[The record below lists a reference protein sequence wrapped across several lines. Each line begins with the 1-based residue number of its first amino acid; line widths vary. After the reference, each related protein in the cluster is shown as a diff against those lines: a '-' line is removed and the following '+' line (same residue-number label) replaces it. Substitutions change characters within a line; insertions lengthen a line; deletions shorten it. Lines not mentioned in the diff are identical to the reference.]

1 MVELPYQLFGIPH
14 QMELLVGLISAD
26 NFKGST
32 QISAL
37 LLLQKKRSV
46 FTAKQSRCAGDH
58 FKLVPGLL
66 LACVMHQEQA
76 HTVFVGK
83 LFHPSHYVVIVGV
96 AVSVGADLTDLLQG
110 INDNQSGVGMVTDK
124 LFKLFVKPCAKL
136 LCIYSE
142 V

>member
-1 MVELPYQLFGIPH
+1 MVELPYQLFGIPC

-26 NFKGST
+26 NFKGGA
-32 QISAL
+32 QIGAL

-46 FTAKQSRCAGDH
+46 CAAEQSRCAGDH

-76 HTVFVGK
+76 HTVLVSK
-83 LFHPSHYVVIVGV
+83 LLHPAHDVVIVGV
-96 AVSVGADLTDLLQG
+96 AVSVGTALTDFLQS
-110 INDNQSGVGMVTDK
+110 INDNQSGVGMVTDELLK
-124 LFKLFVKPCAKL
+124 LFIKSCTEL
-136 LCIYSE
+136 LCIYGE

>member
-1 MVELPYQLFGIPH
+1 MIELPYQLLGIPC

-26 NFKGST
+26 NCKGST

-46 FTAKQSRCAGDH
+46 CAAEQSRCAGDH
-58 FKLVPGLL
+58 FKLIPGLL
-66 LACVMHQEQA
+66 LACVMHHEQA

-83 LFHPSHYVVIVGV
+83 LFHPAYDVVIVGV
-96 AVSVGADLTDLLQG
+96 AVSVGADLSDLLQG
-110 INDNQSGVGMVTDK
+110 INDNQPCVGMVTDK
-124 LFKLFVKPCAKL
+124 LFKLFVKPCAEL
-136 LCIYSE
+136 FCIYGE